1 MFGFLIDD
9 EENSLIDRAIKGDD
23 GAFTLLMQ
31 KHEGRMYSLSLRM
44 CSNPDDAMDCVQNAM
59 LRIYK
64 SLSSFKRQSAFSTW
78 IYRITMNSCLDELRR
93 KKSRSA
99 VSLDVLLETGWAPA
113 DKSSP
118 ERETEQKEKRRV
130 IDSAISELPDD
141 MRAAIVLREVQ
152 GFRYEEIAEMLGTN
166 IGTVKS
172 RISRGRERL
181 RAALLKN
188 KDLFDELNGKY

>member
-1 MFGFLIDD
+1 MFGNVIDND
-9 EENSLIDRAIKGDD
+9 ENTLIDRAVSGDE

-113 DKSSP
+113 DKSNP

-130 IDSAISELPDD
+130 IDRAISELPED
-141 MRAAIVLREVQ
+141 MRSAIVLREIQ
-152 GFRYEEIAEMLGTN
+152 GFRYEEIAEMLDTN

-181 RAALLKN
+181 RATLLEN
-188 KDLFDELNGKY
+188 KELFDELSGKY